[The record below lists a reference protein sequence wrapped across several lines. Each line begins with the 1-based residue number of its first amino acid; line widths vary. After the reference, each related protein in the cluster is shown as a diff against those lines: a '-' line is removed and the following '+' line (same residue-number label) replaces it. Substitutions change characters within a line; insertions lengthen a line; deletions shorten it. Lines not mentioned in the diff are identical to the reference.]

1 MRRTLKL
8 DQDKEV
14 HVDLFEPELEPD
26 EAYICRYTVSGLSK
40 PLTGSG
46 MGIDAIQALFI
57 TLQLIGNRLYSMEE
71 FKNKRLTWEGSL
83 DGSDLG
89 FPTSNT

>member
-26 EAYICRYTVSGLSK
+26 GDYICRYTVSGLSK
-40 PLTGSG
+40 PLSG
-46 MGIDAIQALFI
+46 DSMGIDAIQALHI
-57 TLQLIGNRLYSMEE
+57 ALQLIGNRLYSMEE
-71 FKNKRLTWEGSL
+71 FKSKRLTWEGSV
-83 DGSDLG
+83 DSSDLG
-89 FPTSNT
+89 FPTSNS

>member
-8 DQDKEV
+8 DENKEV
-14 HVDLFEPELEPD
+14 HVDLFEPVLEPD
-26 EAYICRYTVSGLSK
+26 QDYTCRYTVSGLAK
-40 PLTGSG
+40 PLSGSG

-71 FKNKRLTWEGSL
+71 FKSGRLTWEGSIN
-83 DGSDLG
+83 GRDLG